1 MIENENSYMSG
12 ASELGESAA
21 NAIDVEFVRERTEE
35 VFLDYS
41 LRLDELQTSQA
52 YEIAKRLLDICGA
65 IVGLVLLG
73 LLLPLI
79 VFFIFLEDGGP
90 IFYRH
95 VRIGRY
101 SQSFVTYKLRSMI
114 VGADDYLR
122 MHPELLQVWQK
133 NGKLEKDP
141 RVTRVG
147 NILRSTSIDELPQML
162 NVLRGEMSLVGP
174 RAIQLSEV
182 SHFGELI
189 ELRQTVKPGVT
200 GLWQVSGRSM
210 TSYEQRCVLDCIYVM
225 NRSFWM
231 DLRILF
237 KTILIVILGKGAY

>member
-1 MIENENSYMSG
+1 MSG
-12 ASELGESAA
+12 VSKHGESAV
-21 NAIDVEFVRERTEE
+21 NAVDAEFVRERAEE
-35 VFLDYS
+35 IFLDYS
-41 LRLDELQTSQA
+41 LLLDEPQTSPA

-65 IVGLVLLG
+65 IVGLVLLA
-73 LLLPLI
+73 LLLPI
-79 VFFIFLEDGGP
+79 IAFFILLEDGGP

-95 VRIGRY
+95 ACVGLY
-101 SQSFVTYKLRSMI
+101 GQSFMSYKLRSMI

-133 NGKLEKDP
+133 NGKIEKDP
-141 RVTRVG
+141 RITRVG

-162 NVLRGEMSLVGP
+162 NVLRGEISLVGP
-174 RAIQLSEV
+174 RAIQFSEV

-231 DLRILF
+231 DLRIIL
-237 KTILIVILGKGAY
+237 KTILVVLLGKGAY

>member
-1 MIENENSYMSG
+1 MSG
-12 ASELGESAA
+12 VSKHGESAV
-21 NAIDVEFVRERTEE
+21 NAVDAEFVREQAEE
-35 VFLDYS
+35 IFLDYS
-41 LRLDELQTSQA
+41 LLLDEPQTSQA

-65 IVGLVLLG
+65 IIGLVLLA
-73 LLLPLI
+73 LLLPI
-79 VFFIFLEDGGP
+79 IAFFILLEDGGP

-95 VRIGRY
+95 ACVGQY
-101 SQSFVTYKLRSMI
+101 GQSFMSYKLRSMI

-133 NGKLEKDP
+133 NGKIEKDP
-141 RVTRVG
+141 RITRVG

-174 RAIQLSEV
+174 RAIQFSEV

-231 DLRILF
+231 DLRIIL
-237 KTILIVILGKGAY
+237 KTILVVLPGKGAY

>member
-1 MIENENSYMSG
+1 MSRV
-12 ASELGESAA
+12 SKHGESAVNVVDA
-21 NAIDVEFVRERTEE
+21 EFVREGAEE
-35 VFLDYS
+35 IFLDYS
-41 LRLDELQTSQA
+41 LLLDEPQTSQA

-65 IVGLVLLG
+65 IVGLVLLA
-73 LLLPLI
+73 LLLPI
-79 VFFIFLEDGGP
+79 IAFFILLEDGGP

-95 VRIGRY
+95 ACVGQY
-101 SQSFVTYKLRSMI
+101 AQSFMSYKLRSMI

-122 MHPELLQVWQK
+122 THPELLQVWQK
-133 NGKLEKDP
+133 NGKIEKDP
-141 RVTRVG
+141 RITRVG

-174 RAIQLSEV
+174 RAIQFSEV

-210 TSYEQRCVLDCIYVM
+210 TSYEQRCILDCIYVM

-231 DLRILF
+231 DLRIIL
-237 KTILIVILGKGAY
+237 KTILVVTHGKGAY